1 VARPGDGPLR
11 IDIAWCLRKSWR
23 AVSLL
28 NRVAEYTTRAEGFLT
43 GELSVAVVGARAMRQ
58 LHHRFL
64 GVAEITDVLAFDF
77 ATAQRR
83 RHLDGEVV
91 LCADLARRRC
101 PRRQRWLPAA
111 RAELAL
117 YLVHG
122 ILHLAGYD
130 DHTPAQAAR
139 MHARTDQ
146 LLTAAGLGPIFSRK
160 G

>member
-122 ILHLAGYD
+122 GLRRP
-130 DHTPAQAAR
+130 HTSPSR
-139 MHARTDQ
+139 PHARPHRSAPDRGGFGAD
-146 LLTAAGLGPIFSRK
+146 LLS
-160 G
+160 